1 MKKKFGWLVSFL
13 FLALFFSSWSWAGS
27 VTSLSITG
35 AVIHPLNLTMEDI
48 GRYQTI
54 ETQLNEVT
62 KDGTFKGTFNYRGVP
77 LQTLLELA
85 GIQKEDIDF
94 PKLVDLAIL
103 VRNQEGSQVVLSWGE
118 VFYRNPAD
126 IIIGLKADPIIPHK
140 KKYSHS
146 DQLNRLVGFP
156 KLVIVNDF
164 YTDRCLEGITSIEVV
179 DLYLKIAG
187 EKSARLSSSE
197 FIITG
202 EIEKSVVIN
211 DLSPY
216 PRKEMHLKVVGE
228 GRGYHGI
235 KKYGGASLQRILD
248 KKGMNFDLN
257 TVFIISAPDGYRS
270 LLSYGEIFMSSC
282 GEQIMISDRINDK
295 AVKKGGKFTLVLPG
309 DLMADRGV
317 QAVQK
322 IKVLSL
328 RREPKLYI
336 IGTGCGDRSL
346 ITLEAISYLAKADAF
361 VCPPDI
367 KERFARYMGNKPVLF
382 NLYEFVPP
390 VLKKKN
396 PKLSQDEL
404 EELLQKERT
413 HAARVIQDTL
423 DKNKTVAIMEYADP
437 TIWSGCRSL
446 SNYFDEKTIE
456 IIPGLSAFNVAN
468 ALIEKRVGCNG
479 SIVIATSRGL
489 LGNRDMVKVLA
500 KNGET
505 LAIFM
510 GLRDLKN
517 LISLLKEHYPGNTP
531 VNLVYKAGYTG
542 HERVIKDK
550 LDGLLKILE
559 REPEKLLVMIY
570 LGPCLSDEAK
580 LFSPVK

>member
-27 VTSLSITG
+27 ATSLSITG
-35 AVIHPLNLTMEDI
+35 AVRHPLHLTMEDI
-48 GRYQTI
+48 GRYQTV

-62 KDGTFKGTFNYRGVP
+62 KDGTFKGAFNYRGVP
-77 LQTLLELA
+77 LQILLKLA

-140 KKYSHS
+140 KQYSHS
-146 DQLNRLVGFP
+146 DQLNRLVGLP

-164 YTDRCLEGITSIEVV
+164 YTDRCLEGVTSIEVM
-179 DLYLKIAG
+179 DLHLKIAG
-187 EKSARLSSSE
+187 EKSAKLNSSE

-202 EIEKSVVIN
+202 EIKKPVAIN
-211 DLSPY
+211 DLSLY
-216 PRKEMHLKVVGE
+216 PRKEKHLKVVGE

-248 KKGMNFDLN
+248 EKGMNLDLN

-270 LLSYGEIFMSSC
+270 LLSYGEIFMNSC
-282 GEQIMISDRINDK
+282 GEQIMISDRLNDK
-295 AVKKGGKFTLVLPG
+295 VIKEGGKFTLVLPG

-317 QAVQK
+317 KSVQK
-322 IKVLSL
+322 IEVMSL
-328 RREPKLYI
+328 RQKPKLYI
-336 IGTGCGDRSL
+336 IGTGCGDTNL

-361 VCPPDI
+361 VCPPDL
-367 KERFARYMGNKPVLF
+367 KKRFAKYMGNKPILF
-382 NLYEFVPP
+382 DLYEFVPP

-396 PKLSQDEL
+396 PDLSA
-404 EELLQKERT
+404 EELKKLLEKKRT
-413 HAARVIQDTL
+413 WAAGIIRDTL

-446 SNYFDEKTIE
+446 SSYFDKKTIE

-468 ALIEKRVGCNG
+468 ALIEKRIGCNG

-489 LGNRDMVKVLA
+489 LGNQDMVKVLA

-510 GLRDLKN
+510 GLRQIKSLV
-517 LISLLKEHYPGNTP
+517 SLLKEYYPGNTP
-531 VNLVYKAGYTG
+531 VNLVYKAGYSG

-550 LDGLLKILE
+550 LDGLFKILE

-580 LFSPVK
+580 LYSPVK